1 VRKER
6 REGSE
11 EASMCEEEGYKEEEG
26 SVAAGRGEE
35 EEARGLKYYQLF
47 LVCRCISFCCII
59 VCFFLWS
66 RASSTTSE
74 EEEEEEEKGSQGQS
88 AGRREG
94 GRGRSTTG
102 FKRNYFW
109 CPVVDCASGPVQ
121 KMGQHL
127 LKVHKMDREM

>member
-1 VRKER
+1 
-6 REGSE
+6 
-11 EASMCEEEGYKEEEG
+11 MCEEEGYKEEEG

-35 EEARGLKYYQLF
+35 EE
-47 LVCRCISFCCII
+47 
-59 VCFFLWS
+59 
-66 RASSTTSE
+66 E
-74 EEEEEEEKGSQGQS
+74 EEEEGSQGQS